1 MQIGLGIK
9 LNVLYDHEENISG
22 GFGEK
27 QSIQMLMKTWQLSYE
42 EVAQIIDEDK
52 KEQETLI
59 NKGEFV

>member
-9 LNVLYDHEENISG
+9 LNVLYDHEQNIAG
-22 GFGEK
+22 GFGER
-27 QSIQMLMKTWQLSYE
+27 QSIQMLMKTWHLSYE

-52 KEQETLI
+52 KQEQTLL